1 MGRLVNNGRKI
12 LELQATDRFLQMLKA
27 QRQIHSEAKLIRA
40 IAVTLCLGFPLAI
53 TLVQITESFSI
64 PTVTCAFA
72 EFILFGLG
80 LGLLSWAKGKTR
92 TAASIQQRFDL
103 ELYGLG
109 SYDCAGLADSIAE
122 ASRRYNESSSDSKD
136 LENWYCSV
144 RPSFEPIKAVR
155 CCQRENIR
163 WSSKLGCVWLL
174 VITVFSVA
182 CLVALITFTFV
193 WGMNYAN
200 LFFGVTIVERI
211 ITQLCEGQFCLTTIR
226 SLDSAT
232 GIIAAN
238 DEASIRRIQ
247 NDIFE
252 YRRSSFSVPD
262 WFFRSRRFKCS
273 SIGDVIAESESIQ
286 S

>member
-1 MGRLVNNGRKI
+1 MNSGRKI

-27 QRQIHSEAKLIRA
+27 QSQIHSDAKRIRA
-40 IAVTLCLGFPLAI
+40 IVTSFCLGLPLVI
-53 TLVQITESFSI
+53 TLIQITGSFYIS
-64 PTVTCAFA
+64 PAACALS
-72 EFILFGLG
+72 EFIIFGLG
-80 LGLLSWAKGKTR
+80 LILLSRAKNKTR

-109 SYDCAGLADSIAE
+109 SYDCADLADSIAE
-122 ASRRYNESSSDSKD
+122 ASRRYDKSNPYSED

-144 RPSFEPIKAVR
+144 RPSFEPMKAVR

-163 WSSKLGCVWLL
+163 WSNSLGSVWLL
-174 VITVFSVA
+174 VLTVLSVA
-182 CLVALITFTFV
+182 CLAALIALTIV
-193 WGMNYAN
+193 LGLDYAN

-211 ITQLCEGQFCLTTIR
+211 ITQLCEGLFWLATIR
-226 SLDSAT
+226 GLESAT

-262 WFFRSRRFKCS
+262 WFFKNRQLSCS
-273 SIGDVIAESESIQ
+273 SIGDDVAESENIRS
-286 S
+286 